1 MHLIFNLSLCTGC
14 KICQLVCSAEHDQ
27 VFNPEKARLKIMYN
41 YSDEGVHIATKS
53 CIFCKKCVKACPEGA
68 ISHNGKWMIVD
79 HEICTGCGICIEAC
93 PQDVIFLH
101 DDQAVICDFC
111 QGAPK
116 CIAWCPKG
124 VISSKEKGG
133 RI

>member
-1 MHLIFNLSLCTGC
+1 
-14 KICQLVCSAEHDQ
+14 
-27 VFNPEKARLKIMYN
+27 
-41 YSDEGVHIATKS
+41 
-53 CIFCKKCVKACPEGA
+53 
-68 ISHNGKWMIVD
+68 MIVY

-93 PQDVIFLH
+93 PQGVIFLH

-124 VISSKEKGG
+124 VISFKGKGG
-133 RI
+133 PI